1 MHGIRTFNY
10 INDRYKNLRDV
21 LQGQWCYLSA
31 TLSKLPKVVGGGV
44 RIIDPTWIWR
54 GLEDLLGPG
63 GMGNVGGGMRN
74 VGGGM
79 GRRGGELHKLEN
91 L

>member
-10 INDRYKNLRDV
+10 INERYKNLRDA

-54 GLEDLLGPG
+54 HGKCWWRL
-63 GMGNVGGGMRN
+63 GNVGGGMEN

-79 GRRGGELHKLEN
+79 GRRGD
-91 L
+91 